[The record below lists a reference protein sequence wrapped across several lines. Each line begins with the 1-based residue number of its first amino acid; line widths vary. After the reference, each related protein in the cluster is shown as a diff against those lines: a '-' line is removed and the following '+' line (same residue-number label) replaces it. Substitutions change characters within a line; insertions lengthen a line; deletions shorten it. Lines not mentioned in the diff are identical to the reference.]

1 MKQERRRGS
10 RLKGSEEKIV
20 GKGKIGAGAGAIVVQ
35 ATVPVKLICMN
46 KCR

>member
-1 MKQERRRGS
+1 MKQEKRRGS
-10 RLKGSEEKIV
+10 RLEASAEKIV
-20 GKGKIGAGAGAIVVQ
+20 GKGKIGAGAIVVQ